1 MSFWRTVGIWWV
13 FLNVTKLMSTRSNIG
28 IVYGDGSV
36 KAIYC
41 HFDGYPAYVGRILL
55 EHYNVV
61 ERIEELI
68 DGGDLSSIGE
78 KISTDIPHSFNYPV
92 EGVCVY
98 YKRDHG
104 EKNVDAY
111 LYRTIRDYENVDNG
125 CDYQYLFTD
134 GKWQYH
140 KYNGVWGDLTPEV
153 CKMY

>member
-28 IVYGDGSV
+28 IVNGDGSV

-68 DGGDLSSIGE
+68 DGGDMSSLKTNTTWE
-78 KISTDIPHSFNYPV
+78 STFK
-92 EGVCVY
+92 E
-98 YKRDHG
+98 
-104 EKNVDAY
+104 DAY
-111 LYRTIRDYENVDNG
+111 TNTREEQPLYYYERGDIDDDSVYPKHFKNHQQMYKLPCPSKKIFSHRNIHPFYG
-125 CDYQYLFTD
+125 
-134 GKWQYH
+134 YH
-140 KYNGVWGDLTPEV
+140 PDQ
-153 CKMY
+153 